1 VAPCAVYT
9 VHMETRSAYFLVESQ
24 TKVDGLPVV
33 WPQNHWDGFLW
44 FGLKTGGDNF
54 SGLASV
60 PVTMVSW
67 LSLKTNVV
75 QGFSVWAS
83 KLTATVW

>member
-1 VAPCAVYT
+1 
-9 VHMETRSAYFLVESQ
+9 METRSAYFLVESQ